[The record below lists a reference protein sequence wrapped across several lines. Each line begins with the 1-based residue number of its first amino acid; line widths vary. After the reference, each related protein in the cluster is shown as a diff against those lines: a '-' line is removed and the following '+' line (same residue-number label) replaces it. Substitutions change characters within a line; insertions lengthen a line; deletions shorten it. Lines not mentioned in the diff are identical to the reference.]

1 MSYNSNNKVTL
12 IGNLGGDVKVI
23 EGEKLFAAFS
33 MATQDSY
40 QDENKQWVQKDSVWH
55 RIIVFSPALVE
66 KIKDYKKGNRVEING
81 SLSYRPFEVNDGG
94 DKPIKKQEATII
106 AHAVEARPL

>member
-1 MSYNSNNKVTL
+1 MSQNNKVTL

-40 QDENKQWVQKDSVWH
+40 IGEDNKRVNKDSVWH
-55 RIIVFSPALVE
+55 RIIIFSPVTVE
-66 KIKDYKKGNRVEING
+66 KAKQFKKGDRVEVNG
-81 SLSYRPFEVNDGG
+81 SLSYRPFEVKDGG
-94 DKPIKKQEATII
+94 EKPVKKQEATVIV
-106 AHAVEARPL
+106 HAIEARPL